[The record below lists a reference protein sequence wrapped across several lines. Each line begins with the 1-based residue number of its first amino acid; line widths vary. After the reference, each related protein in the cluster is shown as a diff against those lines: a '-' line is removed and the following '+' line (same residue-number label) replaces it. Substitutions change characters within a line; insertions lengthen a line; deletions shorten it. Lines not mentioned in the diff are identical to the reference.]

1 MDGTELPTIFGMSA
15 GAFVVLYF
23 TLVLG
28 GACLASYYNQ
38 RSAFLLLFSL
48 TLVSIVLGII
58 GGAGALKAV
67 AVTAALLAFAAMAS
81 YGFRQFLITL
91 AEGDVGAGIKQNM
104 PVFVVVLLLFV
115 GLLAL
120 SIARGWPLAE
130 ISAAAIIVMLIML
143 AMTRDVAKELRTA
156 PLTAAFG
163 MFVIFIYAIAAIF
176 APIIAP
182 HGEAEVISQAFAPA
196 DANMLMGADQ
206 LGRDMFSRLIYGARN
221 TISLAVIGT
230 CLAFTLGALAGL
242 LAAVRGG
249 WFDQAMGRTADV
261 IMSIPSLIFGLL
273 MVSIFGSLA
282 TNPAWLSMFDG
293 NVGQADFWLSVALV
307 SFFGLL
313 VGLLVL
319 ATIAD
324 NIAQWIAKGAIVAG
338 AIFVFGLALAS
349 LFNSSEV
356 ILILVVS
363 VIYSPRVYRL
373 TRAVAGNVVVMDYIE
388 AARLRG
394 ERTWYL
400 IRREILPNSTA
411 PLVAEF
417 GLEFC
422 FVFLLISGLSFLGL
436 GIQPPTADW
445 GSMVKENATLISFGE
460 IIPLIPA
467 AAIALLTVAVNFVV
481 DWMLFRS
488 SGLKEH

>member
-1 MDGTELPTIFGMSA
+1 MSIFVIGFYTLLLA
-15 GAFVVLYF
+15 GSTAAAYFNYRQAFM
-23 TLVLG
+23 
-28 GACLASYYNQ
+28 
-38 RSAFLLLFSL
+38 LLFSL
-48 TLVSIVLGII
+48 TLVSFVLGII
-58 GGAGALKAV
+58 GGAGALQWV
-67 AVTAALLAFAAMAS
+67 AICA
-81 YGFRQFLITL
+81 
-91 AEGDVGAGIKQNM
+91 
-104 PVFVVVLLLFV
+104 

-120 SIARGWPLAE
+120 SAM
-130 ISAAAIIVMLIML
+130 ISYAFREFLILIVSDNM
-143 AMTRDVAKELRTA
+143 AKELRTA

-163 MFVIFIYAIAAIF
+163 MFVIFTYAIAAIF
-176 APIIAP
+176 APMIAP
-182 HGEAEVISQAFAPA
+182 HGEAEVISSAFAPA
-196 DANMLMGADQ
+196 DENMLLGADQ

-221 TISLAVIGT
+221 TISLALVGT
-230 CLAFTLGALAGL
+230 VLAFTLGALAGL

-249 WFDQAMGRTADV
+249 WFDQAMGRSADV

-273 MVSIFGSLA
+273 MVSIFGSLP
-282 TNPAWLSMFDG
+282 TNPAWLNLFGG
-293 NVGQADFWLSVALV
+293 NAGQADFVLGTAMMV
-307 SFFGLL
+307 FFGML

-319 ATIAD
+319 ATIAE
-324 NIAQWIAKGAIVAG
+324 NLAGWIVKGAIVLGIVVLISMAMST
-338 AIFVFGLALAS
+338 I
-349 LFNSSEV
+349 FNSSEI

-394 ERTWYL
+394 ERRWYL

-460 IIPLIPA
+460 ITPLIPA

-488 SGLKEH
+488 SGLKEQ